1 MFTFCQR
8 KIKTPKNIIIART
21 DKIGDLV
28 LSIPA
33 ISMVKKMYPESKL
46 YVLAR
51 RYNAEIVKG
60 FPFIDGVISID
71 VYNEEQL
78 TAKIKQIN
86 ADVFI
91 ALYSNSQILK
101 LALKSGA
108 KYRIGP
114 LSKPFSWFVYN
125 KGIRQH
131 RSESVKNEAEYNLDL
146 VRHMD
151 KELFAS
157 QKITIDKIPYGKLN
171 HNKIV
176 SFLDANSIYN
186 YIVVH
191 PFSGGSTKNFRIDEY
206 IKLINKIH
214 EQWPDKKVVI
224 SSSESDVNDAEYI
237 VQHCSNIYVYTAKS
251 ILELAALIDKCR
263 LYIGASTGPS
273 HIAGNLGKKCVCIYP
288 AYKFLSHTR
297 WGLYGNDTNTTY
309 IVPDI
314 NNVEQDYKSKVFSN
328 ITDEIIDKAAEKALE
343 KLYGQA

>member
-1 MFTFCQR
+1 MFIFCKR

-33 ISMVKKMYPESKL
+33 ITMVKKMYPASKV
-46 YVLAR
+46 YVLVR

-71 VYNEEQL
+71 DYNEKDL
-78 TAKIKQIN
+78 NAKIKQIK

-91 ALYSNSQILK
+91 ALYSNTQILK

-114 LSKPFSWFVYN
+114 LSKPLSWFVYN
-125 KGIRQH
+125 MGIRQH

-146 VRHMD
+146 IRQMN
-151 KELFAS
+151 KELFES
-157 QKITIDKIPYGKLN
+157 YKITIEPIPYGKLN
-171 HNKIV
+171 HNKVI
-176 SFLDANSIYN
+176 SFLDAHNIYN
-186 YIVVH
+186 YAVVH
-191 PFSGGSTKNFRIDEY
+191 PFSGGSTKNFTTDEY
-206 IKLINKIH
+206 IRLINKIH
-214 EQWPDKKVVI
+214 EKWPDKQIVI
-224 SSSESDVNDAEYI
+224 SSSESDAKEAEYI
-237 VQHCSNIYVYTAKS
+237 SQQCSNTYVYTAKS

-288 AYKFLSHTR
+288 AYKFLSPTR
-297 WGLYGNDTNTTY
+297 WGLYGNDANTTY

-314 NNVEQDYKSKVFSN
+314 NNVEQDYKSKVFAN
-328 ITDEIIDKAAEKALE
+328 ITDDIINEAAEKALE
-343 KLYGQA
+343 KLYGQS

>member
-1 MFTFCQR
+1 MFIFCQK
-8 KIKTPKNIIIART
+8 KIETPKNIIIART

-46 YVLAR
+46 YVLVR
-51 RYNAEIVKG
+51 RYNAEIVRG

-71 VYNEEQL
+71 DYNEEQL
-78 TAKIKQIN
+78 NSKIRQIN

-114 LSKPFSWFVYN
+114 LSKPLSCFVYN

-146 VRHMD
+146 VRHIN
-151 KELFAS
+151 KELFDS
-157 QKITIDKIPYGKLN
+157 LEITIDKIPYGKFN

-176 SFLDANSIYN
+176 SFLNANNIYN
-186 YIVVH
+186 YVVVH
-191 PFSGGSTKNFRIDEY
+191 PFSGGSAKNFKIDEY

-214 EQWPDKKVVI
+214 EKWPDKQIVI
-224 SSSESDVNDAEYI
+224 SSSESDVKDAEYI
-237 VQHCSNIYVYTAKS
+237 SQHCSNTYVYTAKS

-273 HIAGNLGKKCVCIYP
+273 HIAGNLNKKCVCIYP

-297 WGLYGNDTNTTY
+297 WGLYGNDANTAY
-309 IVPDI
+309 IVPDK
-314 NNVEQDYKSKVFSN
+314 NKREQDYKSKTFDN
-328 ITDEIIDKAAEKALE
+328 ITDDIINEAAEKALE
-343 KLYGQA
+343 KLYGGS

>member
-1 MFTFCQR
+1 MFIFCQ
-8 KIKTPKNIIIART
+8 KKVETPKNIIIART

-46 YVLAR
+46 YVLVR

-71 VYNEEQL
+71 DYNEEQL
-78 TAKIKQIN
+78 NSKIRQIN

-114 LSKPFSWFVYN
+114 LSKPLSCFVYN

-146 VRHMD
+146 VRHIN
-151 KELFAS
+151 KELFDS
-157 QKITIDKIPYGKLN
+157 LEITIDKIPYGKFN

-176 SFLDANSIYN
+176 AFLNANNIYN
-186 YIVVH
+186 YVVVH
-191 PFSGGSTKNFRIDEY
+191 PFSGGSAKNFKIDEY

-214 EQWPDKKVVI
+214 EKWPDKQIVI
-224 SSSESDVNDAEYI
+224 SSSESDIKDAEYI
-237 VQHCSNIYVYTAKS
+237 SQHCSNTYVYTAKS
-251 ILELAALIDKCR
+251 IL
-263 LYIGASTGPS
+263 
-273 HIAGNLGKKCVCIYP
+273 NKKCVCIYP

-297 WGLYGNDTNTTY
+297 WGLYGNDANTAY
-309 IVPDI
+309 IVPDK
-314 NNVEQDYKSKVFSN
+314 NKREQDYKSKTFDN
-328 ITDEIIDKAAEKALE
+328 ITDDIINEAAEKALE
-343 KLYGQA
+343 KLYGGS

>member
-1 MFTFCQR
+1 MFSVFHR
-8 KIKTPKNIIIART
+8 KIKAPKNIIIART

-46 YVLAR
+46 YVLVR

-71 VYNEEQL
+71 DYSEEQL
-78 TAKIKQIN
+78 TAKIKQIH

-91 ALYSNSQILK
+91 ALYSNNQILK

-114 LSKPFSWFVYN
+114 LSKPLSWFVYN

-151 KELFAS
+151 KELFAG
-157 QKITIDKIPYGKLN
+157 QKITIEPIPYGKLN

-176 SFLDANSIYN
+176 AFLDANNIYN
-186 YIVVH
+186 YVVVH
-191 PFSGGSTKNFRIDEY
+191 PFSGGSTKNFKLDEY

-214 EQWPDKKVVI
+214 EQWPDKQVVI
-224 SSSESDVNDAEYI
+224 SSSESDVKDAEYI
-237 VQHCSNIYVYTAKS
+237 VQHCSNTYVYTAKS

-297 WGLYGNDTNTTY
+297 WGLYGNDANTTY

-314 NNVEQDYKSKVFSN
+314 NNVEKDYKSKVFSN
-328 ITDEIIDKAAEKALE
+328 ITDDVISQAAEKALE
-343 KLYGQA
+343 KLYGGA

>member
-1 MFTFCQR
+1 MFIFCQE

-46 YVLAR
+46 YVLVR
-51 RYNAEIVKG
+51 RYNAEIIKG

-71 VYNEEQL
+71 DYNAEQL
-78 TAKIKQIN
+78 NSKIRQIH

-131 RSESVKNEAEYNLDL
+131 RSKSVKNEAEYNLDL
-146 VRHMD
+146 VRHID

-157 QKITIDKIPYGKLN
+157 LEITIDKIPYGKLN

-176 SFLDANSIYN
+176 SFLDANNIYN
-186 YIVVH
+186 YVVVH
-191 PFSGGSTKNFRIDEY
+191 PFSGGSTKNFQVNEY

-214 EQWPDKKVVI
+214 EKWPDKQIVI
-224 SSSESDVNDAEYI
+224 SSSVQDIEDAEYI
-237 VQHCSNIYVYTAKS
+237 SQHCSNTYVYTAKS

-273 HIAGNLGKKCVCIYP
+273 HIAGNLNKKCLCIYP

-297 WGLYGNDTNTTY
+297 WGLYGNDANTTY
-309 IVPDI
+309 IVPDA
-314 NNVEQDYKSKVFSN
+314 NNVEKDYKSKVFSN
-328 ITDEIIDKAAEKALE
+328 ITDDIINEAAEKALE
-343 KLYGQA
+343 KLYGGS

>member
-1 MFTFCQR
+1 MFIFCKG
-8 KIKTPKNIIIART
+8 KIETPKNIIIART

-33 ISMVKKMYPESKL
+33 ISMVKQMYPASRL
-46 YVLAR
+46 YVLVR

-71 VYNEEQL
+71 DYNEKDL
-78 TAKIKQIN
+78 TAKIRQIH

-91 ALYSNSQILK
+91 ALYSNNQILK

-114 LSKPFSWFVYN
+114 LSKPLSWFVYN

-131 RSESVKNEAEYNLDL
+131 RSESIKNEAEYNLDL
-146 VRHMD
+146 VKNMN
-151 KELFAS
+151 KELFES
-157 QKITIDKIPYGKLN
+157 QKITIEPIPYGKLN

-176 SFLDANSIYN
+176 SFLDAHSIYN
-186 YIVVH
+186 YVVVH
-191 PFSGGSTKNFRIDEY
+191 PFSGGSTKNFKIDEY

-214 EQWPDKKVVI
+214 EKWPDKQIVI
-224 SSSESDVNDAEYI
+224 SSAESDKKEAEYI
-237 VQHCSNIYVYTAKS
+237 AQHCSNTYVYTAKS

-273 HIAGNLGKKCVCIYP
+273 HIAGNLKKKCVCIYP
-288 AYKFLSHTR
+288 AYKVLSSTR
-297 WGLYGNDTNTTY
+297 WGLYGNDANTTY

-314 NNVEQDYKSKVFSN
+314 NKAEQDYKSKTFDN
-328 ITDEIIDKAAEKALE
+328 ITDDIINETAEKALE

>member
-1 MFTFCQR
+1 MFSVFQR

-33 ISMVKKMYPESKL
+33 ISMVKKMYPASKL
-46 YVLAR
+46 YVLVR

-71 VYNEEQL
+71 DYNEEDL
-78 TAKIKQIN
+78 IVKIRQVK

-91 ALYSNSQILK
+91 ALYSNNQILK

-114 LSKPFSWFVYN
+114 LSKPLSWFVYN
-125 KGIRQH
+125 YGIRQH
-131 RSESVKNEAEYNLDL
+131 RSESIKNEAEYNLDL
-146 VRHMD
+146 VKNMN
-151 KELFAS
+151 KELFEN
-157 QKITIDKIPYGKLN
+157 QKITIEPIPYGKLN

-176 SFLDANSIYN
+176 SFLDAHSIYN
-186 YIVVH
+186 YVVVH
-191 PFSGGSTKNFRIDEY
+191 PFSGGSTKNL
-206 IKLINKIH
+206 KK
-214 EQWPDKKVVI
+214 WPDKQIVI
-224 SSSESDVNDAEYI
+224 SSAESDKKEAEYI
-237 VQHCSNIYVYTAKS
+237 AQHCSNTYVYTAKS

-297 WGLYGNDTNTTY
+297 WGLYGNDANTTY
-309 IVPDI
+309 IVPDAD
-314 NNVEQDYKSKVFSN
+314 NAEQDYKSKVFSN
-328 ITDEIIDKAAEKALE
+328 ITDDIINEAAEKALE
-343 KLYGQA
+343 KLYGGA

>member
-1 MFTFCQR
+1 MFIFCKG
-8 KIKTPKNIIIART
+8 KIETPKNIIIART

-33 ISMVKKMYPESKL
+33 ISMVKQMYPASRL
-46 YVLAR
+46 YVLVR

-71 VYNEEQL
+71 DYNEKDL
-78 TAKIKQIN
+78 TAKIRQIH

-91 ALYSNSQILK
+91 ALYSNNQILK

-114 LSKPFSWFVYN
+114 LSKPLSWFVYN

-131 RSESVKNEAEYNLDL
+131 RSESIKNEAEYNLDL
-146 VRHMD
+146 VKQMD

-157 QKITIDKIPYGKLN
+157 KKVTIEPIPYGKLN

-176 SFLDANSIYN
+176 SFLDAHSIYN
-186 YIVVH
+186 YVVVH
-191 PFSGGSTKNFRIDEY
+191 PFSGGSTKNFKIDEY

-214 EQWPDKKVVI
+214 EKWPDKQIVI
-224 SSSESDVNDAEYI
+224 SSSESDKKEAEYI
-237 VQHCSNIYVYTAKS
+237 AQHCSNTYVYTAKS

-263 LYIGASTGPS
+263 LYIGAGTGPS
-273 HIAGNLGKKCVCIYP
+273 HIAGNLKKKCVCIYP
-288 AYKFLSHTR
+288 AYKVLSSTR
-297 WGLYGNDTNTTY
+297 WGLYGNDANTTY

-314 NNVEQDYKSKVFSN
+314 NKAEQDYKSKTFDN
-328 ITDEIIDKAAEKALE
+328 ITDDIINETAEKALE

>member
-1 MFTFCQR
+1 MFSVFQR

-33 ISMVKKMYPESKL
+33 ISMVKQMYPASRL
-46 YVLAR
+46 YVLVR

-71 VYNEEQL
+71 DYNEKDL
-78 TAKIKQIN
+78 TAKIRQIH

-91 ALYSNSQILK
+91 ALYSNNHILK

-114 LSKPFSWFVYN
+114 LSKPLSWFVYN

-131 RSESVKNEAEYNLDL
+131 RSESIKNEAEYNLDL
-146 VRHMD
+146 VKNMN
-151 KELFAS
+151 KELFES
-157 QKITIDKIPYGKLN
+157 KKVTIEPIPYGKLN

-176 SFLDANSIYN
+176 SFLDAHSIYN
-186 YIVVH
+186 YVVVH
-191 PFSGGSTKNFRIDEY
+191 PFSGGSTKNFQIDEY

-214 EQWPDKKVVI
+214 EKWPDKQIVI
-224 SSSESDVNDAEYI
+224 SSAESDKKEAEYI
-237 VQHCSNIYVYTAKS
+237 AQHCSNTYVYTAKS

-288 AYKFLSHTR
+288 AYKVLSSTR
-297 WGLYGNDTNTTY
+297 WGLYGNDANTTY

-314 NNVEQDYKSKVFSN
+314 NKTEQDYKSKTFDN
-328 ITDEIIDKAAEKALE
+328 ITDDIINETAEKALE